1 MGRAERVARNTG
13 QEVHG
18 DVFAERLVFNVGEGQ
33 PRPLAEMEVGDLED
47 LRAKLV
53 HAVARRRS
61 HGAIQFGFSWF
72 IVLFLWASLPIGLLL
87 AKLDFGVAL
96 PFQLAVIAAATAAI
110 WHVAF
115 GFARPWWQR
124 NQGVIATHLRTLK
137 AVDAELDMRCPAAGG
152 STRRKGRA

>member
-1 MGRAERVARNTG
+1 MGRAERVVRNTG

-18 DVFAERLVFNVGEGQ
+18 DVFAERLVFNVGDGQ
-33 PRPLAEMEVGDLED
+33 VRTLAEMDTDALED
-47 LRAKLV
+47 LRTQLLRAL
-53 HAVARRRS
+53 ARRRAQ
-61 HGAIQFGFSWF
+61 GTLQFGFSWF
-72 IVLFLWASLPIGLLL
+72 TALFLWAALPVGLLL

-96 PFQLAVIAAATAAI
+96 PFQLAVIAGVTAAI

-124 NQGVIATHLRTLK
+124 NQGAITAHLRTLH

-152 STRRKGRA
+152 ATRRKDRA

>member
-1 MGRAERVARNTG
+1 MGRAKRVVRNTG
-13 QEVHG
+13 QQVQG

-33 PRPLAEMEVGDLED
+33 PRPLAEMDVEDLED
-47 LRAKLV
+47 LRAQLL
-53 HAVARRRS
+53 HTVARRRA
-61 HGAIQFGFSWF
+61 HGTLQFGFSWF
-72 IVLFLWASLPIGLLL
+72 IVLFLWASLPVGLLL

-124 NQGVIATHLRTLK
+124 NQGVIAAHLRTLH
-137 AVDAELDMRCPAAGG
+137 AVDAELDIRCPVAG
-152 STRRKGRA
+152 SSARRKGSA

>member
-1 MGRAERVARNTG
+1 MENAAENIG
-13 QEVHG
+13 QFVQGHVYA
-18 DVFAERLVFNVGEGQ
+18 DRLVFNIGEGQ
-33 PRPLAEMEVGDLED
+33 PRTLAEMDVEALED
-47 LRAKLV
+47 LRAQLLRT
-53 HAVARRRS
+53 VARRRA
-61 HGAIQFGFSWF
+61 HGTLQFGFSWF
-72 IVLFLWASLPIGLLL
+72 IVLFLWASLPVGLLL

-124 NQGVIATHLRTLK
+124 NQGAITAHLRTLH

-152 STRRKGRA
+152 ATRRKDRA